1 MSERT
6 IRLHAFCSVKGGV
19 GKSTLATACAKLL
32 AKGGRVPVLVDCDLT
47 GTSLADGL
55 RLRAPAVTLLD
66 DGSINLEAPPTGQ
79 FLSVEETRARRGRRR
94 DALRGDGQ
102 KWKDKPLP
110 PPYFNDPLNY
120 AFLTGQPA
128 RVDALL
134 WRHERDDRVLYLPS
148 SSTHDDVI
156 QSVEWFFGQPF
167 DWARSFAWTLDGLAH
182 QVPALTDVVVDL
194 PPGIWGFP
202 HEALVLVSTLL
213 LGEPMPDDY
222 PPWHAG
228 PVRWAPNPF
237 LVTSRDPN
245 DILPALEY
253 VARQRARVPSLKPV
267 VNRDT
272 EGLNALRAMAR
283 ARVGPLLE
291 AAGLHETL
299 ERVAEMSGL
308 ARLFWNGDV
317 AVDGEH
323 REEFREVT
331 RTLRLEDEP

>member
-1 MSERT
+1 MSRRT
-6 IRLHAFCSVKGGV
+6 IHLHTFCSVKGGV
-19 GKSTLATACAKLL
+19 GKSTLAIVCAKLL
-32 AKGGRVPVLVDCDLT
+32 DRPGRVPVLVDCDLT
-47 GTSLADGL
+47 GTSIADGL

-66 DGSINLEAPPTGQ
+66 DGSIDLEALPTGE
-79 FLSVEETRARRGRRR
+79 LLTVEETRARRAQRR
-94 DALRGDGQ
+94 DALRREGQ
-102 KWKDKPLP
+102 TWKDRPHP
-110 PPYFNDPLNY
+110 PPYLNDPLNY
-120 AFLTGQPA
+120 AFLTKRPA

-134 WRHERDDRVLYLPS
+134 WRHERDKDGVLYLPS

-167 DWARSFAWTLDGLAH
+167 DWARSLAWTLDGLA
-182 QVPALTDVVVDL
+182 QQMPALTDVVVDL

-213 LGEPMPDDY
+213 REEPMPDDY

-228 PVRWAPNPF
+228 PIQWEPNPF

-253 VARQRARVPSLKPV
+253 VARQRARVPTLKPV

-272 EGLNALRAMAR
+272 EGLNALRSMAR

-291 AAGLHETL
+291 ATGLHETL
-299 ERVAEMSGL
+299 ERVGEMSGL
-308 ARLFWNGDV
+308 ARLFWDGDV
-317 AVDGEH
+317 RVD
-323 REEFREVT
+323 EVPPEV
-331 RTLRLEDEP
+331 RKTLRLEEEP